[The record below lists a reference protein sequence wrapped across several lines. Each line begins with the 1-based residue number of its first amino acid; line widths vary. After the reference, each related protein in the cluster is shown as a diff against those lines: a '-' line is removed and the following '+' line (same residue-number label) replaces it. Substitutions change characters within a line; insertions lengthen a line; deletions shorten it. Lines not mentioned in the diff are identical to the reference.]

1 MTRAR
6 ALLRS
11 AGIILLEVVAPI
23 AAGIL
28 IALFLF
34 GWVTP

>member
-11 AGIILLEVVAPI
+11 AGIILLEVVLPI
-23 AAGIL
+23 VAGIL
-28 IALFLF
+28 VALFLL
-34 GWVTP
+34 GYIKP